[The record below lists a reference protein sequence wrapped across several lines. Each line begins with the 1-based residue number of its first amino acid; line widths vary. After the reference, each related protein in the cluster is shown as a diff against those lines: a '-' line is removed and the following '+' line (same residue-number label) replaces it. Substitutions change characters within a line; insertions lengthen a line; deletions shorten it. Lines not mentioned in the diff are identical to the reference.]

1 MKALSVII
9 FLLFTV
15 SNYLTAQKSEIITV
29 KPGTKIADYF
39 PVEERFRYSEF
50 KTGKVVLKNKKSNS
64 ALLNYNMLAGEMQF
78 IQGSDTLSIS
88 NLSNIDYIKIDSNMF
103 YCDNG
108 FLEVVSGQDPAIMA
122 VKQFVKIIDTRKV
135 GAYGSKNST
144 SAVETYANFFRS
156 RNYDIIVNEEI
167 VLSKETEYYIG
178 NTLNGFVL
186 FRKNYL
192 LKLFPRYKSD
202 INTYLNTNQIDFKNN
217 DDLIKLSNFLQEIL

>member
-1 MKALSVII
+1 MKALYVII
-9 FLLFTV
+9 FLLFNFV
-15 SNYLTAQKSEIITV
+15 NYLTAQKSEIITV

-39 PVEERFRYSEF
+39 PEEERFKYSEF

-64 ALLNYNMLAGEMQF
+64 ALLNYNLLAGEMQF
-78 IQGSDTLSIS
+78 IQNRDTLSIT
-88 NLSNIDYIKIDSNMF
+88 NFTGIDYIEIDNDLF

-122 VKQFVKIIDTRKV
+122 VKQYVKIVDTRKV

-156 RNYDIIVNEEI
+156 RNYEIVVNEEL
-167 VLSKETEYYIG
+167 VLSKEKEYYIG

-202 INTYLNTNQIDFKNN
+202 INTYINSNQVDFRNK
-217 DDLIKLSNFLQEIL
+217 DDLIKLTGFLQEIL

>member
-9 FLLFTV
+9 FLLFTIV
-15 SNYLTAQKSEIITV
+15 NYLTAQKNEIITV

-64 ALLNYNMLAGEMQF
+64 AMLNYNLLAGEMQF
-78 IQGSDTLSIS
+78 IQNRDTLSIT
-88 NLSNIDYIKIDSNMF
+88 NFTGIDYIKIDNDLF

-122 VKQFVKIIDTRKV
+122 VKQYVKIVDTRKV

-156 RNYDIIVNEEI
+156 RNYEIVVNEEL
-167 VLSKETEYYIG
+167 VLSKEKEYYIG

-202 INTYLNTNQIDFKNN
+202 INTYINSNQVDFRNKE
-217 DDLIKLSNFLQEIL
+217 DLIKLTGFLQEIL